1 MTEEERIAELEAE
14 LGELKFELAGLKVR
28 LDTAEFE
35 RDACMQE
42 RDSYKAALDEK
53 TAFEKASPYIRRFP
67 TETVLD
73 RMDKFD
79 LDRVLYPNEAEL
91 DRMLEESEISA
102 ISAAEIA
109 YDIGERT

>member
-1 MTEEERIAELEAE
+1 MTEEERITELEAE
-14 LGELKFELAGLKVR
+14 LGELKASYAR
-28 LDTAEFE
+28 LEEKLDFAE
-35 RDACMQE
+35 RE
-42 RDSYKAALDEK
+42 RDSYKAVLDEK
-53 TAFEKASPYIRRFP
+53 VAFEKASPYIRCFP

-73 RMDKFD
+73 GMDKFD